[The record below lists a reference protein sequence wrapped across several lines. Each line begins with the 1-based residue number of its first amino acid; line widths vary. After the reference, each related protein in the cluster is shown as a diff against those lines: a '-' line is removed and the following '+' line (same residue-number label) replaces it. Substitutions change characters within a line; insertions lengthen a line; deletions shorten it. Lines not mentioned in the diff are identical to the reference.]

1 MPTYAVLYRWTD
13 QGIRTVKD
21 TVARSRENIAAFE
34 KAGGKVKA
42 LYYTQGRYDLIAICE
57 VPNEETAQA
66 FALAQGKA
74 GTVRTETMRAFS
86 LEEMESILKKVP

>member
-1 MPTYAVLYRWTD
+1 MPTYVVLYRWTD

-21 TVARSRENIAAFE
+21 TVARSRENIAVFE

-42 LYYTQGRYDLIAICE
+42 LCYTQGRYDLVAICE
-57 VPNEETAQA
+57 APNEETAQA
-66 FALAQGKA
+66 FVLAQGKA
-74 GTVRTETMRAFS
+74 GTVRTEMMRAFD